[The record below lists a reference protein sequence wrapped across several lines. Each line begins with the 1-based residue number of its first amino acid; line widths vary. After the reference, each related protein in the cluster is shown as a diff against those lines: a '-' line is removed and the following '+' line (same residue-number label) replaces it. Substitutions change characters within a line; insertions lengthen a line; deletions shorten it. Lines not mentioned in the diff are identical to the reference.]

1 MRGRTTLDG
10 LVERGDYGWSVVG
23 GAGLWFTIIYVNICK
38 LTLFDTLYCYVYFY
52 MNIIFCVLK

>member
-38 LTLFDTLYCYVYFY
+38 VTLFDTLYYVMF
-52 MNIIFCVLK
+52 ISI